1 MSKEHFETGQT
12 EAKGLGYNPVNVP
25 SQFTDDSGI
34 VKPSSEI
41 KIEQDESSASPLS
54 KTMKVK
60 RAKPNIPAG
69 LQNAA
74 GKSTVGMNDA
84 LNAVR
89 VLHNHLTTVHGDVLK
104 GGVRHPE
111 LKAAKDHLDEAL
123 HHIGQTALHQ
133 ASATSMAWEHLE
145 RAGSSIN
152 RAHDSLS
159 RLTVN
164 AMGASVPMRVGDIV
178 HDIRPGGVLSHI
190 TKNPSP
196 PSKSKAPK
204 QVGIGGIVVPAADV
218 KGAIALEEGRE
229 GTDLPGSTSR
239 KELRKAVKK
248 KMRPTPKVNKQRR
261 LIGPLP
267 KTADPKVSEEP
278 LERLGQPAV
287 DTSKVA
293 EYSGTENKNRGNPE
307 SVIDKVDKAKP
318 VQQGTGNKIADAPVT
333 LKKGRNK

>member
-25 SQFTDDSGI
+25 SKFTDDSGI

-41 KIEQDESSASPLS
+41 DFAPQENAPVSRKIR
-54 KTMKVK
+54 VK
-60 RAKPNIPAG
+60 RAHNPVIPDG
-69 LQNAA
+69 LKNAA
-74 GKSTVGMNDA
+74 GRSTVGMTDA

-89 VLHNHLTTVHGDVLK
+89 VLHNHLSAVHGDVVK
-104 GGVRHPE
+104 SGIRHPE
-111 LKAAKDHLDEAL
+111 LKEAKDHLDEAV
-123 HHIGQTALHQ
+123 HHIGQTVLHQ
-133 ASATSMAWEHLE
+133 GPATSLAWEHLE
-145 RAGSSIN
+145 SAGKSIN
-152 RAHDSLS
+152 GAHDSLS

-164 AMGASVPMRVGDIV
+164 AMGANVPMKVGDTV
-178 HDIRPGGVLSHI
+178 HDIRPGAVLSHI

-196 PSKSKAPK
+196 ASKPKAPK
-204 QVGIGGIVVPAADV
+204 QVGIGGVVVPTAAV
-218 KGAIALEEGRE
+218 KTAMALEEGRT
-229 GTDLPGSTSR
+229 GTDLPGPTSR
-239 KELRKAVKK
+239 KQLRKAVSQKTK
-248 KMRPTPKVNKQRR
+248 PTPKVNKRLR

-278 LERLGQPAV
+278 IERLGQPAV

-333 LKKGRNK
+333 RKKGRNK